1 MDASALFEAL
11 IISGQ
16 LLYLLLLVTIS
27 NVTGR
32 AAGNLYRIRLV
43 LQSLPNRILLQ
54 WLCERAV
61 LLCQAQLQGMVVGSE
76 YR

>member
-16 LLYLLLLVTIS
+16 LLYLLVTIS

-43 LQSLPNRILLQ
+43 LQSLPNRIVLQ